1 MNAKKQHWTLYF
13 ITATI
18 VLTIAV
24 QLYWNYNNY
33 VDNKQRVKNEIQ
45 SSLDTAIDEYY
56 TDVSKSNFF
65 SIINNDSINTKNGLF
80 NDFWNEDIN
89 SSKSK
94 VSISSFKI
102 SSDSSG
108 DEDVSTTTKKLAEI
122 YGSIGDILP
131 PSIIITDTINFE
143 YNDKKVSPKTS
154 TKYQPK
160 TKRFKINSD
169 SLKFLKGIQSVVIAL
184 NNDEINF
191 TRLDSIFTNQ
201 LSKKGIKTPHYLVL
215 LEKDIKVGGSN
226 KAEDIELSLFS
237 NSKSTFLRPNQNLRA
252 YYKDPTIEAL
262 KKSTTGILFSLL
274 LSLSV
279 IFCLI
284 YLLKIIS
291 TQKELAEIK
300 NDLINNITHEFK
312 TPIAT
317 ISTAIEAIESF
328 NVVDNKAK
336 TKQYAAISAFQ
347 LKKLHVMVEKLLET
361 ATLDSESLLL
371 QKEPTNIVDLVA
383 KIAKKFELLTKKDIK
398 FTTNID
404 SKILKIDLF
413 HFENAISNLVD
424 NAIKYGG
431 DSIEINLNSV
441 LNVTEISVA
450 DNGKGID
457 KSQQERIFDK
467 FYRVPKGNTH
477 DVKGFG
483 IGLYYTQKIIEK
495 HNGSINISSNFDNTI
510 FKLQIPNE

>member
-1 MNAKKQHWTLYF
+1 MNLKKQHWTLYF

-18 VLTIAV
+18 VLTITV

-33 VDNKQRVKNEIQ
+33 LDNKQRVQNEIQ

-56 TDVSKSNFF
+56 TDLSKSNFF
-65 SIINNDSINTKNGLF
+65 TIIDYDSINIKSSFLK
-80 NDFWNEDIN
+80 DFWNEDIN

-94 VSISSFKI
+94 VSISSIKI
-102 SSDSSG
+102 SSDYKG
-108 DEDVSTTTKKLAEI
+108 DVS
-122 YGSIGDILP
+122 SIPKILD
-131 PSIIITDTINFE
+131 SIFITDTIEFE
-143 YNDKKVSPKTS
+143 FNDEKITPKKS
-154 TKYQPK
+154 TKYQPEVQ
-160 TKRFKINSD
+160 RLKINYD
-169 SLKFLKGIQSVVIAL
+169 SLKFQKGIQSVAIAL
-184 NNDEINF
+184 NNDDINF

-215 LEKDIKVGGSN
+215 LEKNIKVGESN
-226 KAEDIELSLFS
+226 KAKDIELSLFS
-237 NSKSTFLRPNQNLRA
+237 NSKSTFLRPDQNLRA
-252 YYKDPTIEAL
+252 YYKDPTIQAL
-262 KKSTTGILFSLL
+262 KKSSTGILLSLL
-274 LSLSV
+274 LSISV

-328 NVVDNKAK
+328 NVSDNKEK

-347 LKKLHVMVEKLLET
+347 LKKLHQMVEKLLET
-361 ATLDSESLLL
+361 ATLDSESLML
-371 QKEPTNIVDLVA
+371 QKEPTNIVDLIA

-457 KSQQERIFDK
+457 KSHQERIFDK

-483 IGLYYTQKIIEK
+483 IGLYYSQKIIGK
-495 HNGSINISSNFDNTI
+495 HNGSINVSSSFDNTI

>member
-1 MNAKKQHWTLYF
+1 MNSKKQHWTLYF

-94 VSISSFKI
+94 VSISSIKI
-102 SSDSSG
+102 SSDYSG
-108 DEDVSTTTKKLAEI
+108 DLDASKIPKKLAEI
-122 YGSIGDILP
+122 YGS
-131 PSIIITDTINFE
+131 SIFITDTINFE
-143 YNDKKVSPKTS
+143 YNDKKFTPKTS
-154 TKYQPK
+154 TKYQPEAQ
-160 TKRFKINSD
+160 RFKINSD
-169 SLKFLKGIQSVVIAL
+169 SLKFQKGIQSVVIAL

>member
-1 MNAKKQHWTLYF
+1 MDTKKQHWTLYS

-33 VDNKQRVKNEIQ
+33 LDNKQRVKNEIQ

-56 TDVSKSNFF
+56 TDLSKSNFF
-65 SIINNDSINTKNGLF
+65 TIIDYDSINSKSSFLK
-80 NDFWNEDIN
+80 DFWNEDIN

-94 VSISSFKI
+94 VSISSIKI
-102 SSDSSG
+102 SSDYSG
-108 DEDVSTTTKKLAEI
+108 DEDVSTIPKILD
-122 YGSIGDILP
+122 SIF
-131 PSIIITDTINFE
+131 ITDTIEFQF
-143 YNDKKVSPKTS
+143 NDKKVTSKTS
-154 TKYQPK
+154 TKYQSEI
-160 TKRFKINSD
+160 KRFKINSD
-169 SLKFLKGIQSVVIAL
+169 SLKFLKGIQSVAIAL

-215 LEKDIKVGGSN
+215 LEKDIKVRGSN

-252 YYKDPTIEAL
+252 YYEDPTIEAL
-262 KKSTTGILFSLL
+262 KKSSTGILLSLL

-291 TQKELAEIK
+291 TQKELAKIK

-328 NVVDNKAK
+328 NVTDNKEK

-347 LKKLHVMVEKLLET
+347 LKKLHQMVEKLLET

-371 QKEPTNIVDLVA
+371 QKEPTNIVDLIA
-383 KIAKKFELLTKKDIK
+383 KITKKFELLTKKNIN

-404 SKILKIDLF
+404 SKILKIDRF

-431 DSIEINLNSV
+431 DSIEVTLNSV

-495 HNGSINISSNFDNTI
+495 HNGSINVSSSFDNTI

>member
-1 MNAKKQHWTLYF
+1 MDAKKQHWTLYF

-33 VDNKQRVKNEIQ
+33 SENKQRVQNEIQ
-45 SSLDTAIDEYY
+45 SSLDIAIDEYY
-56 TDVSKSNFF
+56 TDLSKSNFF
-65 SIINNDSINTKNGLF
+65 TIIDYDSINSKSSFLK
-80 NDFWNEDIN
+80 DFWNEDIN

-94 VSISSFKI
+94 VSISSIKI
-102 SSDSSG
+102 SSDYKGNVSSIPKIL
-108 DEDVSTTTKKLAEI
+108 D
-122 YGSIGDILP
+122 SIF
-131 PSIIITDTINFE
+131 ITDTIEFE
-143 YNDKKVSPKTS
+143 FNDEKITPKKS
-154 TKYQPK
+154 TKYRPEKQ
-160 TKRFKINSD
+160 KIKISSD
-169 SLKFLKGIQSVVIAL
+169 SLKFLKGIQSVAIAL
-184 NNDEINF
+184 NNDDINF
-191 TRLDSIFTNQ
+191 NRLDSIFTNQ

-226 KAEDIELSLFS
+226 KAKDIELSLFS
-237 NSKSTFLRPNQNLRA
+237 NSKSTFLRPGQNLRA
-252 YYKDPTIEAL
+252 YYKDPTIQAL
-262 KKSTTGILFSLL
+262 KKSSTGILLSFL
-274 LSLSV
+274 LSISV

-291 TQKELAEIK
+291 NQKELAEIK

-317 ISTAIEAIESF
+317 ISTAVEAIESF
-328 NVVDNKAK
+328 NVLDNKEK

-347 LKKLHVMVEKLLET
+347 LKKLHQMVEKLLET
-361 ATLDSESLLL
+361 ATLDSESLML
-371 QKEPTNIVDLVA
+371 QKEPTNIVDLIA
-383 KIAKKFELLTKKDIK
+383 KIAKKFELLTKKEINFK
-398 FTTNID
+398 TNID
-404 SKILKIDLF
+404 SKILKIDRF

-431 DSIEINLNSV
+431 DNVEVNLNSV
-441 LNVTEISVA
+441 LNVTVISVA

-495 HNGSINISSNFDNTI
+495 HNGSINVSSNFDNTI

>member
-1 MNAKKQHWTLYF
+1 MNLKKQHWTLYF

-18 VLTIAV
+18 VLTITV

-33 VDNKQRVKNEIQ
+33 LDNKQRVQNEIQ
-45 SSLDTAIDEYY
+45 SSLDIAIDEYY
-56 TDVSKSNFF
+56 TNLSKSNFF
-65 SIINNDSINTKNGLF
+65 TIIDYDSINIKSSFLK
-80 NDFWNEDIN
+80 DVWNEDIN
-89 SSKSK
+89 SSESK
-94 VSISSFKI
+94 VSVSSIKI
-102 SSDSSG
+102 SSDYNG
-108 DEDVSTTTKKLAEI
+108 DTDVSKIPKKLAEI
-122 YGSIGDILP
+122 YGS
-131 PSIIITDTINFE
+131 SIFITDTINFE
-143 YNDKKVSPKTS
+143 YNDKKVTPKTS
-154 TKYQPK
+154 TKYQQEVQ
-160 TKRFKINSD
+160 RLKINSD
-169 SLKFLKGIQSVVIAL
+169 SLKFLKGIQSVAIAL

-226 KAEDIELSLFS
+226 KAKDIELSLFS
-237 NSKSTFLRPNQNLRA
+237 NSKSTFLRPDQNLRA
-252 YYKDPTIEAL
+252 YYKDPTIQAL
-262 KKSTTGILFSLL
+262 KKSSTGILLSLL

-279 IFCLI
+279 IFCLV

-317 ISTAIEAIESF
+317 ISTAVEAIESF
-328 NVVDNKAK
+328 NVIDNKEK
-336 TKQYAAISAFQ
+336 TKKYAAISAFQ
-347 LKKLHVMVEKLLET
+347 IKKLHVMVEKLLET
-361 ATLDSESLLL
+361 ATLDSESLML
-371 QKEPTNIVDLVA
+371 QKEPTNIVDLIA
-383 KIAKKFELLTKKDIK
+383 KIAKKFELLAKKDIK

-495 HNGSINISSNFDNTI
+495 HNGSINVSSNFDNTI

>member
-1 MNAKKQHWTLYF
+1 MNAKKQHWSLYF

-45 SSLDTAIDEYY
+45 SSLDIAIDEYY
-56 TDVSKSNFF
+56 TDLSKSNFF
-65 SIINNDSINTKNGLF
+65 TSIDYDSINSKSSFLK
-80 NDFWNEDIN
+80 DFWNEDIN

-94 VSISSFKI
+94 VNISSIKI
-102 SSDSSG
+102 SSDYKG
-108 DEDVSTTTKKLAEI
+108 DVSTIPKILD
-122 YGSIGDILP
+122 SIF
-131 PSIIITDTINFE
+131 ITDTIEFE
-143 YNDKKVSPKTS
+143 FNDKKVTSKTS
-154 TKYQPK
+154 TKYQSEI
-160 TKRFKINSD
+160 KRFKINSD
-169 SLKFLKGIQSVVIAL
+169 SLKFLKGIQSVVVAL

-237 NSKSTFLRPNQNLRA
+237 NSKSTFLRPDQNLRA

-262 KKSTTGILFSLL
+262 KKSTTGILLSLL

-317 ISTAIEAIESF
+317 VSTAIEAIESF
-328 NVVDNKAK
+328 NVIDNKEK
-336 TKQYAAISAFQ
+336 TKKYAAISAFQ
-347 LKKLHVMVEKLLET
+347 LKKLHQMVEKLLET

-371 QKEPTNIVDLVA
+371 QKEPTNIVDLIA
-383 KIAKKFELLTKKDIK
+383 KITKKFELLTKKDIN

-404 SKILKIDLF
+404 SKILKIDRF

-431 DSIEINLNSV
+431 DSIEVTLNSV

-495 HNGSINISSNFDNTI
+495 HNGSINVSSNFDNTI

>member
-33 VDNKQRVKNEIQ
+33 SENKQRVQNEIQ
-45 SSLDTAIDEYY
+45 SSLDIAIDEYY
-56 TDVSKSNFF
+56 TDLSKSNFF
-65 SIINNDSINTKNGLF
+65 TIIDYDSINSKSSFLK
-80 NDFWNEDIN
+80 DFWNEDIN

-94 VSISSFKI
+94 VSISSIKI
-102 SSDSSG
+102 SSDYKGNVSSIPKIL
-108 DEDVSTTTKKLAEI
+108 D
-122 YGSIGDILP
+122 SIF
-131 PSIIITDTINFE
+131 ITDTIEFE
-143 YNDKKVSPKTS
+143 FNDEKITPKKS
-154 TKYQPK
+154 TKYRPEKQ
-160 TKRFKINSD
+160 KIKISSD
-169 SLKFLKGIQSVVIAL
+169 SLKFLKGIQSVAIAL
-184 NNDEINF
+184 NNDDINF
-191 TRLDSIFTNQ
+191 NRLDSIFTNQ

-226 KAEDIELSLFS
+226 KAKDIELSLFS

-328 NVVDNKAK
+328 NVVDNKEK

>member
-65 SIINNDSINTKNGLF
+65 SIINYDSINTKNDLF

-108 DEDVSTTTKKLAEI
+108 DEDVSKISKKLAEI
-122 YGSIGDILP
+122 YGS
-131 PSIIITDTINFE
+131 SIFITDTINFE
-143 YNDKKVSPKTS
+143 YNHKKFNPKTS
-154 TKYQPK
+154 TKYQQE
-160 TKRFKINSD
+160 TQRFKINSD

-215 LEKDIKVGGSN
+215 LEKDITVGESN

-262 KKSTTGILFSLL
+262 KKSSTGILFSLL

-328 NVVDNKAK
+328 NVVDNKEK

-347 LKKLHVMVEKLLET
+347 LKKLHQMVEKLLET

>member
-1 MNAKKQHWTLYF
+1 MNAKKQHWTLYS

-33 VDNKQRVKNEIQ
+33 LDNKQRVKNEIQ

-56 TDVSKSNFF
+56 TNLSKSNFF
-65 SIINNDSINTKNGLF
+65 AIIDYDSINSKSSFLK
-80 NDFWNEDIN
+80 DFWNEDIN

-94 VSISSFKI
+94 VSISSIKI
-102 SSDSSG
+102 SSDYNG
-108 DEDVSTTTKKLAEI
+108 DTYVSKIPKKLAEI
-122 YGSIGDILP
+122 YGS
-131 PSIIITDTINFE
+131 SIFITDTINFE
-143 YNDKKVSPKTS
+143 YNDKKVTPKTS
-154 TKYQPK
+154 TKYQQEVQ
-160 TKRFKINSD
+160 RLKINSD
-169 SLKFLKGIQSVVIAL
+169 SLKFLKGIQSVAIAL
-184 NNDEINF
+184 NNDDINF
-191 TRLDSIFTNQ
+191 TKLDSIFTNQ
-201 LSKKGIKTPHYLVL
+201 LSKKGIKTPHYLIL
-215 LEKDIKVGGSN
+215 IDKDIKVGGSN
-226 KAEDIELSLFS
+226 KAKDIELSLFS
-237 NSKSTFLRPNQNLRA
+237 NSKSTFLRPDQNLRA
-252 YYKDPTIEAL
+252 YYEDPTIQAL
-262 KKSTTGILFSLL
+262 KKSSTGILLSLL

-328 NVVDNKAK
+328 NVTDNKEK

-361 ATLDSESLLL
+361 ATLDSESLML
-371 QKEPTNIVDLVA
+371 QKEPTNIVDLIA
-383 KIAKKFELLTKKDIK
+383 KIAKKFELLAKKDIK

-424 NAIKYGG
+424 NSIKYGG
-431 DSIEINLNSV
+431 DSIEINLNPV

-457 KSQQERIFDK
+457 KSHQERIFDK

-483 IGLYYTQKIIEK
+483 IGLYYAQKIIEK
-495 HNGSINISSNFDNTI
+495 HNGSINISSSFDNTI

>member
-45 SSLDTAIDEYY
+45 SSLDNAIDEYY
-56 TDVSKSNFF
+56 TDLSKSNFF
-65 SIINNDSINTKNGLF
+65 TSIDYDSINSKSSFLK
-80 NDFWNEDIN
+80 DFWNENIN

-94 VSISSFKI
+94 VSISSIKI
-102 SSDSSG
+102 SSDHKG
-108 DEDVSTTTKKLAEI
+108 DVSTIPKILD
-122 YGSIGDILP
+122 SIF
-131 PSIIITDTINFE
+131 ITDTIEFE
-143 YNDKKVSPKTS
+143 FNDKKVTSKTS
-154 TKYQPK
+154 TKYQSEI
-160 TKRFKINSD
+160 KRFKINSD
-169 SLKFLKGIQSVVIAL
+169 SLKFLKGIQSVVVAL

-215 LEKDIKVGGSN
+215 LEKDTKVGGSN

-252 YYKDPTIEAL
+252 YYEDPTIEAL
-262 KKSTTGILFSLL
+262 KKSSTGILLSLL

-328 NVVDNKAK
+328 NVTDNKEK

-347 LKKLHVMVEKLLET
+347 LKKLHQMVEKLLET

-371 QKEPTNIVDLVA
+371 QKEPTNIVDLIA
-383 KIAKKFELLTKKDIK
+383 KITKKFELLTKKNIN

-404 SKILKIDLF
+404 SKILKIDRF

-431 DSIEINLNSV
+431 DSIEVTLNSV

-495 HNGSINISSNFDNTI
+495 HNGSINVSSSFDNTI

>member
-1 MNAKKQHWTLYF
+1 MNLKKQHWTLYF

-33 VDNKQRVKNEIQ
+33 LDNKQRVQNEIQ
-45 SSLDTAIDEYY
+45 SSLDIAIDEYY
-56 TDVSKSNFF
+56 TDLSKSNFF
-65 SIINNDSINTKNGLF
+65 TIIDYDSINIKSSFLK
-80 NDFWNEDIN
+80 DFWNEEVN

-94 VSISSFKI
+94 VSISSIKI
-102 SSDSSG
+102 SSDYKENVSSIPKIL
-108 DEDVSTTTKKLAEI
+108 D
-122 YGSIGDILP
+122 SIF
-131 PSIIITDTINFE
+131 ITDTIEFE
-143 YNDKKVSPKTS
+143 FNDKKVTPKTS
-154 TKYQPK
+154 IKYQPEVQSL
-160 TKRFKINSD
+160 KINSD
-169 SLKFLKGIQSVVIAL
+169 SLKFLKGIQSVAIAL
-184 NNDEINF
+184 NNDDINF

-215 LEKDIKVGGSN
+215 LEKNIKVGESN
-226 KAEDIELSLFS
+226 KAKDIELSLFS
-237 NSKSTFLRPNQNLRA
+237 NSKSTFLRPDQNLRA

-262 KKSTTGILFSLL
+262 KKSSTGILLSLL
-274 LSLSV
+274 LSISV

-291 TQKELAEIK
+291 NQKELAEIK

-317 ISTAIEAIESF
+317 ISTAVEAIESF
-328 NVVDNKAK
+328 NVVDNKEK

-347 LKKLHVMVEKLLET
+347 LKKLHQMVEKLLET
-361 ATLDSESLLL
+361 ATLDSESLML
-371 QKEPTNIVDLVA
+371 QKEPINIVDLIA
-383 KIAKKFELLTKKDIK
+383 KIAKKFELLSKKDIK

-450 DNGKGID
+450 DNGEGID
-457 KSQQERIFDK
+457 KNHQERIFDK

-495 HNGSINISSNFDNTI
+495 HDGSINILSNFDNTI

>member
-65 SIINNDSINTKNGLF
+65 SIINYDSINTKNGLF

-94 VSISSFKI
+94 VSISSIKI
-102 SSDSSG
+102 SSDYSG
-108 DEDVSTTTKKLAEI
+108 DLDASKIPKKLAEI
-122 YGSIGDILP
+122 YGS
-131 PSIIITDTINFE
+131 SIFIADTINFE
-143 YNDKKVSPKTS
+143 YNDKKVTPKTS
-154 TKYQPK
+154 TKYQQE
-160 TKRFKINSD
+160 TQRFKINSD

-215 LEKDIKVGGSN
+215 LEKNITVGESN

-262 KKSTTGILFSLL
+262 KKSSTGILFSLL

-328 NVVDNKAK
+328 NVVDNKEK

-347 LKKLHVMVEKLLET
+347 LKKLHQMVEKLLET

-383 KIAKKFELLTKKDIK
+383 KIANKFELLTKKEIN

-495 HNGSINISSNFDNTI
+495 HNGSINVSSNFNNTI

>member
-1 MNAKKQHWTLYF
+1 MNAKKQHWTLYS

-33 VDNKQRVKNEIQ
+33 LDNKQRVKNEIQ

-56 TDVSKSNFF
+56 TDLSKSNFF
-65 SIINNDSINTKNGLF
+65 AIIDYDSINSKSSFLK
-80 NDFWNEDIN
+80 DFWNEDIN

-94 VSISSFKI
+94 VSISSIKI
-102 SSDSSG
+102 SSDYKG
-108 DEDVSTTTKKLAEI
+108 DVSTIPKILD
-122 YGSIGDILP
+122 SIFT
-131 PSIIITDTINFE
+131 TDTIEFE
-143 YNDKKVSPKTS
+143 FNDKKVTPKTS
-154 TKYQPK
+154 TKYQPE
-160 TKRFKINSD
+160 RQKIKISSD
-169 SLKFLKGIQSVVIAL
+169 SLKFLKGIQSVAIAL
-184 NNDEINF
+184 NNDDINF
-191 TRLDSIFTNQ
+191 TKLDSIFTNQ
-201 LSKKGIKTPHYLVL
+201 LSKKYIKTPHYLVL
-215 LEKDIKVGGSN
+215 LDKDIKVGGSN
-226 KAEDIELSLFS
+226 KAKDIELSLFS
-237 NSKSTFLRPNQNLRA
+237 NSKSTFLRPDQNLRA
-252 YYKDPTIEAL
+252 YYEDPTIQAL
-262 KKSTTGILFSLL
+262 KKSSTGILLSLL

-328 NVVDNKAK
+328 NVTDNKEK

-347 LKKLHVMVEKLLET
+347 LKKLHQMVEKLLET

-371 QKEPTNIVDLVA
+371 QKEPTNIVDLIA
-383 KIAKKFELLTKKDIK
+383 KITKKFELLTKKNIN

-404 SKILKIDLF
+404 SKILKIDRF
-413 HFENAISNLVD
+413 HFENTISNLVD

-431 DSIEINLNSV
+431 DSIEVTLNSV

-495 HNGSINISSNFDNTI
+495 HNGSINVSSNFDNTI

>member
-1 MNAKKQHWTLYF
+1 MNLKKQHWTLYF

-33 VDNKQRVKNEIQ
+33 LDNKQRVQNEIQ
-45 SSLDTAIDEYY
+45 SSLDIAIDEYY
-56 TDVSKSNFF
+56 TDLSKSNFF
-65 SIINNDSINTKNGLF
+65 TIIDYDSINIKSSFLK
-80 NDFWNEDIN
+80 DVWNEDIN

-94 VSISSFKI
+94 VSISSIKI
-102 SSDSSG
+102 SSDYKGNVSSIPKIL
-108 DEDVSTTTKKLAEI
+108 D
-122 YGSIGDILP
+122 SIF
-131 PSIIITDTINFE
+131 ITDTIEFE
-143 YNDKKVSPKTS
+143 FNDEKITPKKL
-154 TKYQPK
+154 TKYQPEIQK
-160 TKRFKINSD
+160 FKINSD
-169 SLKFLKGIQSVVIAL
+169 SLKFLKGIQSVAIAL

-226 KAEDIELSLFS
+226 KAKDIELSLFS
-237 NSKSTFLRPNQNLRA
+237 NSKSTFLRPDQNLRA
-252 YYKDPTIEAL
+252 YYEDPTIQAL
-262 KKSTTGILFSLL
+262 KKSSTGILLSLL

-279 IFCLI
+279 IFCLV

-317 ISTAIEAIESF
+317 ISTAVEAIESF
-328 NVVDNKAK
+328 NVIDNKEK
-336 TKQYAAISAFQ
+336 TKKYAAISAFQ
-347 LKKLHVMVEKLLET
+347 IKKLHVMVEKLLET
-361 ATLDSESLLL
+361 ATLDSESLML
-371 QKEPTNIVDLVA
+371 QKEPTNIVDLIA
-383 KIAKKFELLTKKDIK
+383 KIAKKFELLAKKDIK

-483 IGLYYTQKIIEK
+483 IGLYYTQKIIGK
-495 HNGSINISSNFDNTI
+495 HNGSINVSSSFNNTI

>member
-94 VSISSFKI
+94 VSISSIKI
-102 SSDSSG
+102 SSDYSG
-108 DEDVSTTTKKLAEI
+108 DLDASKIPKKLAEI
-122 YGSIGDILP
+122 YGS
-131 PSIIITDTINFE
+131 SIFITDTINFE
-143 YNDKKVSPKTS
+143 YNDKKFTPKTS
-154 TKYQPK
+154 TKYQPEAQ
-160 TKRFKINSD
+160 RFKINSD

-262 KKSTTGILFSLL
+262 KKSSSGILLSLL

-328 NVVDNKAK
+328 NVVDNKEK

-431 DSIEINLNSV
+431 DIIEINLNSV

>member
-1 MNAKKQHWTLYF
+1 MNLKKQHWTLYF

-18 VLTIAV
+18 VLTISV

-45 SSLDTAIDEYY
+45 SSLDIAIDEYY
-56 TDVSKSNFF
+56 TDLSKSNFF
-65 SIINNDSINTKNGLF
+65 AIVGYDSIFSKGSYIK
-80 NDFWNEDIN
+80 DFWNEDIN

-94 VSISSFKI
+94 VSISSIKI
-102 SSDSSG
+102 SSDYSG
-108 DEDVSTTTKKLAEI
+108 DIDVSRIPKILD
-122 YGSIGDILP
+122 SIF
-131 PSIIITDTINFE
+131 ITDTIEFQF
-143 YNDKKVSPKTS
+143 NDKKVTPKTS
-154 TKYQPK
+154 TKHQQEIQ
-160 TKRFKINSD
+160 KIKFSSD
-169 SLKFLKGIQSVVIAL
+169 TTKFLKGIKSVAIAL

-215 LEKDIKVGGSN
+215 VDNDIKVGGSN
-226 KAEDIELSLFS
+226 KAKDIELSLFS
-237 NSKSTFLRPNQNLRA
+237 NSKSTFLRPDQNLRA
-252 YYKDPTIEAL
+252 YYEDPTIEAL
-262 KKSTTGILFSLL
+262 KKSSTGILISLL

-317 ISTAIEAIESF
+317 ISAAIEAIESF
-328 NVVDNKAK
+328 NATDNKEK

-347 LKKLHVMVEKLLET
+347 LKKLHQMVEKLLET
-361 ATLDSESLLL
+361 ATLDSESLML
-371 QKEPTNIVDLVA
+371 QKEPINIVDLIA
-383 KIAKKFELLTKKDIK
+383 KIVKKYKLLTQKNIN
-398 FTTNID
+398 FTTNVDSRMIEID
-404 SKILKIDLF
+404 VF

-431 DSIEINLNSV
+431 DIIEINLNSV
-441 LNVTEISVA
+441 LNITEISVA

-457 KSQQERIFDK
+457 KSHQERIFDK
-467 FYRVPKGNTH
+467 FFRVPKGNTH

-483 IGLYYTQKIIEK
+483 IGLYYTKKIMEK
-495 HNGSINISSNFDNTI
+495 HDGSVNIISNFENTI

>member
-1 MNAKKQHWTLYF
+1 MNAKKQHWTLYS

-33 VDNKQRVKNEIQ
+33 LDNKQRVKNEIQ
-45 SSLDTAIDEYY
+45 NSLDTAIDEYY
-56 TDVSKSNFF
+56 TNLSKSNFF
-65 SIINNDSINTKNGLF
+65 AIIDYDSINSKSSFLK
-80 NDFWNEDIN
+80 DFWNEDIN

-94 VSISSFKI
+94 VSISSIKI
-102 SSDSSG
+102 SSDYSGVVEASKIPKILQQEIQKIKISS
-108 DEDVSTTTKKLAEI
+108 DTT
-122 YGSIGDILP
+122 
-131 PSIIITDTINFE
+131 
-143 YNDKKVSPKTS
+143 
-154 TKYQPK
+154 
-160 TKRFKINSD
+160 
-169 SLKFLKGIQSVVIAL
+169 KFLKGIQSVAIAL
-184 NNDEINF
+184 DNDEINF

-201 LSKKGIKTPHYLVL
+201 LSKKGIKTPHYLIL
-215 LEKDIKVGGSN
+215 IDKDIKVGGSN
-226 KAEDIELSLFS
+226 KSKDIELSIFS
-237 NSKSTFLRPNQNLRA
+237 NSKSTFLRPDQNLRA
-252 YYKDPTIEAL
+252 YYEDPTIQAL
-262 KKSTTGILFSLL
+262 KKSSTGILLSLL

-328 NVVDNKAK
+328 NVADNKEK

-361 ATLDSESLLL
+361 ATLDSESLML
-371 QKEPTNIVDLVA
+371 QKEPTNIVDLIA

-404 SKILKIDLF
+404 LKILKIDLF
-413 HFENAISNLVD
+413 HFENAVSNLVD

-441 LNVTEISVA
+441 FNVTEISVA

-483 IGLYYTQKIIEK
+483 IGLYYAQKIIEK
-495 HNGSINISSNFDNTI
+495 HNGSINISSSFDNTI

>member
-1 MNAKKQHWTLYF
+1 MNLKKQHWTLYF

-33 VDNKQRVKNEIQ
+33 LDNKQRVQNEIQ

-56 TDVSKSNFF
+56 TDLSKSNFF
-65 SIINNDSINTKNGLF
+65 TIIDYDSINSKSSFLK
-80 NDFWNEDIN
+80 DFWNEDIN

-94 VSISSFKI
+94 VSISSIKI
-102 SSDSSG
+102 SSDYKG
-108 DEDVSTTTKKLAEI
+108 DVS
-122 YGSIGDILP
+122 SIPKILD
-131 PSIIITDTINFE
+131 SIFITDTIEFE
-143 YNDKKVSPKTS
+143 FNDEKITPKKS
-154 TKYQPK
+154 TKYQPEVQ
-160 TKRFKINSD
+160 RLKINYD
-169 SLKFLKGIQSVVIAL
+169 SLKFQKGIQSVAIAL

-215 LEKDIKVGGSN
+215 LEKNIKVGESN
-226 KAEDIELSLFS
+226 KAKDIELSLFS
-237 NSKSTFLRPNQNLRA
+237 NSKSTFLRPDQNLRA
-252 YYKDPTIEAL
+252 YYKDPTIQAL
-262 KKSTTGILFSLL
+262 KKSSTGILLSLL
-274 LSLSV
+274 LSISV

-317 ISTAIEAIESF
+317 ISTAVEAIESF
-328 NVVDNKAK
+328 NVVNNKEK

-347 LKKLHVMVEKLLET
+347 LKKLHQMVEKLLET
-361 ATLDSESLLL
+361 ATLDSESLML
-371 QKEPTNIVDLVA
+371 QKEPTNIVDLIA
-383 KIAKKFELLTKKDIK
+383 KIAKKFKLLTKKDIK

-457 KSQQERIFDK
+457 KSHQERIFDK

-483 IGLYYTQKIIEK
+483 IGLYYSQKIIGK
-495 HNGSINISSNFDNTI
+495 HNGSINVSSSFDNTI

>member
-1 MNAKKQHWTLYF
+1 MNATKQHWTLYS

-56 TDVSKSNFF
+56 TNLSKSNFF
-65 SIINNDSINTKNGLF
+65 AIIDYDSINSKSSFLK
-80 NDFWNEDIN
+80 DFWNEDIN
-89 SSKSK
+89 SSESK
-94 VSISSFKI
+94 VSISSIKI
-102 SSDSSG
+102 SSDYKGNVSSIPKIL
-108 DEDVSTTTKKLAEI
+108 D
-122 YGSIGDILP
+122 SIF
-131 PSIIITDTINFE
+131 ITDTINFE
-143 YNDKKVSPKTS
+143 YNDKKVTPKTS
-154 TKYQPK
+154 TKYQQEVQ
-160 TKRFKINSD
+160 RLKINSD
-169 SLKFLKGIQSVVIAL
+169 SLKFLKGIQSVAIAL

-191 TRLDSIFTNQ
+191 TKLDSIFTNQ

-226 KAEDIELSLFS
+226 KAKDIELSLFS
-237 NSKSTFLRPNQNLRA
+237 NSKSTFLRPDQNLRA
-252 YYKDPTIEAL
+252 YYKDPTIQAL
-262 KKSTTGILFSLL
+262 KKSSTGILLSLL

-328 NVVDNKAK
+328 NVADNKEK

-361 ATLDSESLLL
+361 ATLDSESLML
-371 QKEPTNIVDLVA
+371 QKEPTNIVDLIA
-383 KIAKKFELLTKKDIK
+383 KIAKKFELLTKKNIK

-413 HFENAISNLVD
+413 HFENAVSNLVD

-483 IGLYYTQKIIEK
+483 IGLYYAQKIIEK
-495 HNGSINISSNFDNTI
+495 HNGSINISSSFDNTI

>member
-1 MNAKKQHWTLYF
+1 MNAKKQHWSLYF
-13 ITATI
+13 ITAT
-18 VLTIAV
+18 VVFTIAV

-56 TDVSKSNFF
+56 TDLSKSNFF
-65 SIINNDSINTKNGLF
+65 AIIDYDSINSKSSFLK
-80 NDFWNEDIN
+80 DFWNEDIN

-94 VSISSFKI
+94 VNISSIKI
-102 SSDSSG
+102 SSDYKG
-108 DEDVSTTTKKLAEI
+108 DVSTIPKILD
-122 YGSIGDILP
+122 SIF
-131 PSIIITDTINFE
+131 ITDTIEFE
-143 YNDKKVSPKTS
+143 FNDKKVTSKTS
-154 TKYQPK
+154 TKYQSEI
-160 TKRFKINSD
+160 KRFKINSD
-169 SLKFLKGIQSVVIAL
+169 SLKFLKGIQSVAIAL

-215 LEKDIKVGGSN
+215 LEKDIKARGSN

-252 YYKDPTIEAL
+252 YYEDPTIEAL
-262 KKSTTGILFSLL
+262 KKSSTGILLSLL

-317 ISTAIEAIESF
+317 VSTAIEAIESF
-328 NVVDNKAK
+328 NVIDNKEK
-336 TKQYAAISAFQ
+336 TKKYAAISAFQ
-347 LKKLHVMVEKLLET
+347 LKKLHQMVEKLLET

-371 QKEPTNIVDLVA
+371 QKEPTNIVDLIA
-383 KIAKKFELLTKKDIK
+383 KITKKFELLTKKDIN

-404 SKILKIDLF
+404 SKILKIDRF

-431 DSIEINLNSV
+431 DSIEVTLNSV

-495 HNGSINISSNFDNTI
+495 HNGSINVSSNFDNTI

>member
-1 MNAKKQHWTLYF
+1 MDAKKQHWTLYF

-33 VDNKQRVKNEIQ
+33 SENKQRVQNEIQ
-45 SSLDTAIDEYY
+45 SSLDIAIDEYY
-56 TDVSKSNFF
+56 TDLSKSNFF
-65 SIINNDSINTKNGLF
+65 TIIDYDSINSKSSFLK
-80 NDFWNEDIN
+80 DFWNEDIN

-94 VSISSFKI
+94 VSISSIKI
-102 SSDSSG
+102 SSDYKGNVSSIPKIL
-108 DEDVSTTTKKLAEI
+108 D
-122 YGSIGDILP
+122 SIF
-131 PSIIITDTINFE
+131 ITDTIEFE
-143 YNDKKVSPKTS
+143 FNDEKITPKKS
-154 TKYQPK
+154 TKYRPEKQ
-160 TKRFKINSD
+160 KIKISSD
-169 SLKFLKGIQSVVIAL
+169 SLKFLKGIQSVAIAL
-184 NNDEINF
+184 NNDDINF
-191 TRLDSIFTNQ
+191 NRLDSIFTNQ

-226 KAEDIELSLFS
+226 KAKDIELSLFS
-237 NSKSTFLRPNQNLRA
+237 NSKSTFLRPGQNLRA
-252 YYKDPTIEAL
+252 YYKDPTIQAL
-262 KKSTTGILFSLL
+262 KKSSTGILLSFL
-274 LSLSV
+274 LSISV

-291 TQKELAEIK
+291 NQKELAEIK

-317 ISTAIEAIESF
+317 ISTAVEAIESF
-328 NVVDNKAK
+328 NVLDNKEK

-347 LKKLHVMVEKLLET
+347 LKKLHQMVEKLLET
-361 ATLDSESLLL
+361 ATLDSESLML
-371 QKEPTNIVDLVA
+371 QKEPTNIVDLIA
-383 KIAKKFELLTKKDIK
+383 KIAKKFELLTKKEINFK
-398 FTTNID
+398 TNID
-404 SKILKIDLF
+404 SKILKIDRF

-431 DSIEINLNSV
+431 DNVEVNLNSV

-495 HNGSINISSNFDNTI
+495 HNGSINVSSNFDNTI

>member
-1 MNAKKQHWTLYF
+1 MNATKQHWTLYS

-33 VDNKQRVKNEIQ
+33 LDNKQRVKNEIQ
-45 SSLDTAIDEYY
+45 NSLDTAIDEYY
-56 TDVSKSNFF
+56 TDLSKSNFF
-65 SIINNDSINTKNGLF
+65 AIIDYDSINSKSSFLK
-80 NDFWNEDIN
+80 DFWNEDIN

-94 VSISSFKI
+94 VSISSIKI
-102 SSDSSG
+102 SSDYSG
-108 DEDVSTTTKKLAEI
+108 DVEASKIPKILQQEIQKIKISSDTT
-122 YGSIGDILP
+122 
-131 PSIIITDTINFE
+131 
-143 YNDKKVSPKTS
+143 
-154 TKYQPK
+154 
-160 TKRFKINSD
+160 
-169 SLKFLKGIQSVVIAL
+169 KFLKGIQSVAIAL
-184 NNDEINF
+184 DNDEINF

-201 LSKKGIKTPHYLVL
+201 LSKKGIKTPHYLIL
-215 LEKDIKVGGSN
+215 IDKDIKVGGSN
-226 KAEDIELSLFS
+226 KAKDIELSIFS
-237 NSKSTFLRPNQNLRA
+237 NSKSTFLRPDQNLRA
-252 YYKDPTIEAL
+252 YYEDPTNQAL
-262 KKSTTGILFSLL
+262 KKSSTGILLSLL

-328 NVVDNKAK
+328 NVADNKEK

-361 ATLDSESLLL
+361 ATLDSESLML
-371 QKEPTNIVDLVA
+371 QKEPTNIVDLIA

-404 SKILKIDLF
+404 LKILKIDLF
-413 HFENAISNLVD
+413 HFENAVSNLVD

-431 DSIEINLNSV
+431 DIIEININPV

-457 KSQQERIFDK
+457 KSHQERIFDK

-483 IGLYYTQKIIEK
+483 IGLYYAQKIIEK
-495 HNGSINISSNFDNTI
+495 HNGSINISSSFDNTI

>member
-1 MNAKKQHWTLYF
+1 MNAIKQHWTLYF

-56 TDVSKSNFF
+56 TDLSKSNFF
-65 SIINNDSINTKNGLF
+65 AIVNNDSINNKSGLF
-80 NDFWNEDIN
+80 KEFWNEDIN

-94 VSISSFKI
+94 VSISSIKI
-102 SSDSSG
+102 SSDYSG
-108 DEDVSTTTKKLAEI
+108 DLEASKIPKILQQEIPKIKISSDTT
-122 YGSIGDILP
+122 
-131 PSIIITDTINFE
+131 
-143 YNDKKVSPKTS
+143 
-154 TKYQPK
+154 
-160 TKRFKINSD
+160 
-169 SLKFLKGIQSVVIAL
+169 KFLKGIQSVVIAL

-191 TRLDSIFTNQ
+191 TKLDSIFTHQ

-215 LEKDIKVGGSN
+215 LEKNIKVGGSN
-226 KAEDIELSLFS
+226 KAKDIELSLFS
-237 NSKSTFLRPNQNLRA
+237 NSKSTFLRPDQNLRA
-252 YYKDPTIEAL
+252 YYKDPTIQAL
-262 KKSTTGILFSLL
+262 KKSSTGILLSLL

-317 ISTAIEAIESF
+317 ISTAVEAIESF
-328 NVVDNKAK
+328 NVADNKEK

-361 ATLDSESLLL
+361 ATLDSESLML
-371 QKEPTNIVDLVA
+371 QKEPTNIVDLIA
-383 KIAKKFELLTKKDIK
+383 KIAKKFELLTKKNIK

-413 HFENAISNLVD
+413 HFENAVSNLVD

-431 DSIEINLNSV
+431 DIIEINLNSV

-483 IGLYYTQKIIEK
+483 IGLYYAQKIIEK
-495 HNGSINISSNFDNTI
+495 HNGSINISSSFDNTI

>member
-1 MNAKKQHWTLYF
+1 MNAKKQHWSLYF
-13 ITATI
+13 ITATV

-56 TDVSKSNFF
+56 TDLSKSNFF
-65 SIINNDSINTKNGLF
+65 AIIDYDSINSKSSFLK
-80 NDFWNEDIN
+80 DFWNEDIN

-94 VSISSFKI
+94 VNISSIKI
-102 SSDSSG
+102 SSDYKG
-108 DEDVSTTTKKLAEI
+108 DVSTIPKILD
-122 YGSIGDILP
+122 SIF
-131 PSIIITDTINFE
+131 ITDTIEFE
-143 YNDKKVSPKTS
+143 FNDKKVTSKTS
-154 TKYQPK
+154 TKYQSEI
-160 TKRFKINSD
+160 KRFKINSD
-169 SLKFLKGIQSVVIAL
+169 SLKFLKGIQSVAIAL

-252 YYKDPTIEAL
+252 YYEDPTIEAL
-262 KKSTTGILFSLL
+262 KKSSTGILLSLL

-317 ISTAIEAIESF
+317 VSTAIEAIESF
-328 NVVDNKAK
+328 NVIDNKEK
-336 TKQYAAISAFQ
+336 TKKYAAISAFQ
-347 LKKLHVMVEKLLET
+347 LKKLHQMVEKLLET

-371 QKEPTNIVDLVA
+371 QKEPTNIVDLIA
-383 KIAKKFELLTKKDIK
+383 KITKKFELLTKKDIN

-404 SKILKIDLF
+404 SKILKIDRF

-431 DSIEINLNSV
+431 DSIEVTLNSV

-495 HNGSINISSNFDNTI
+495 HNGSINVSSNFDNTI

>member
-94 VSISSFKI
+94 VSISSIKI
-102 SSDSSG
+102 SSDYSG
-108 DEDVSTTTKKLAEI
+108 DLDASKIPKKLAEI
-122 YGSIGDILP
+122 YGS
-131 PSIIITDTINFE
+131 SIFITDTINFE
-143 YNDKKVSPKTS
+143 YNDKKFTPKTS
-154 TKYQPK
+154 TKYQPEAQ
-160 TKRFKINSD
+160 RFKINSD

-328 NVVDNKAK
+328 NVVDNKEK

>member
-1 MNAKKQHWTLYF
+1 MNLKKQHWTLYS

-18 VLTIAV
+18 ILTIAV

-56 TDVSKSNFF
+56 TNLSKSNFF
-65 SIINNDSINTKNGLF
+65 AIIDYDSINNKSSFLK
-80 NDFWNEDIN
+80 DFWNEDIN
-89 SSKSK
+89 SSESK
-94 VSISSFKI
+94 VSISSIKI
-102 SSDSSG
+102 SSDYNG
-108 DEDVSTTTKKLAEI
+108 DTYVSKIPKKLAEI
-122 YGSIGDILP
+122 YGS
-131 PSIIITDTINFE
+131 SIFITDTINFE
-143 YNDKKVSPKTS
+143 YNDKKVTPKTS
-154 TKYQPK
+154 TKYQQEVQ
-160 TKRFKINSD
+160 RVKINSD
-169 SLKFLKGIQSVVIAL
+169 SLKFLKGIQSVAIAL

-191 TRLDSIFTNQ
+191 TKLDSIFTNQ

-226 KAEDIELSLFS
+226 KAKDIELSLFS
-237 NSKSTFLRPNQNLRA
+237 NSKSTFLRPDQNLRA
-252 YYKDPTIEAL
+252 YYEDPTIQAL
-262 KKSTTGILFSLL
+262 KKSSTGILLSLL

-328 NVVDNKAK
+328 NVTDNKEK

-361 ATLDSESLLL
+361 ATLDSESLML
-371 QKEPTNIVDLVA
+371 QKEPTNIVDLIA
-383 KIAKKFELLTKKDIK
+383 KIAKKFELLTKKEIK

-413 HFENAISNLVD
+413 HFENAVSNLVD

-431 DSIEINLNSV
+431 DIIEINLNSV

-483 IGLYYTQKIIEK
+483 IGLYYAQKIIEK
-495 HNGSINISSNFDNTI
+495 HNGSINISSSFDNTI

>member
-94 VSISSFKI
+94 VSISSIKI
-102 SSDSSG
+102 SSDYSG
-108 DEDVSTTTKKLAEI
+108 DLDASKIPKKLAEI
-122 YGSIGDILP
+122 YGS
-131 PSIIITDTINFE
+131 SIFITDTINFE
-143 YNDKKVSPKTS
+143 YNDKKFTPKTS
-154 TKYQPK
+154 TKYQPEAQ
-160 TKRFKINSD
+160 RFKINSD
-169 SLKFLKGIQSVVIAL
+169 SLKFQKGIQSVVIAL

-237 NSKSTFLRPNQNLRA
+237 NSKSTFLRPDQNLRA

-317 ISTAIEAIESF
+317 ISTAVEAIESF
-328 NVVDNKAK
+328 NVVDNKEK

>member
-1 MNAKKQHWTLYF
+1 MDTKKQHWTLYS

-33 VDNKQRVKNEIQ
+33 LDNKQRVKNEIQ

-56 TDVSKSNFF
+56 TDLSKSNFF
-65 SIINNDSINTKNGLF
+65 TIIDYDSINSKSSFLK
-80 NDFWNEDIN
+80 DFWNEDIN

-94 VSISSFKI
+94 VSISSIKI
-102 SSDSSG
+102 SSDYSG
-108 DEDVSTTTKKLAEI
+108 DEDVSTIPKILD
-122 YGSIGDILP
+122 SIF
-131 PSIIITDTINFE
+131 ITDTIEFQF
-143 YNDKKVSPKTS
+143 NDKKVTSKTS
-154 TKYQPK
+154 TKYQSEI
-160 TKRFKINSD
+160 KRFKINSD
-169 SLKFLKGIQSVVIAL
+169 SLKFLKGIQSVAIAL

-215 LEKDIKVGGSN
+215 LEKDIKVRGSN

-252 YYKDPTIEAL
+252 YYEDPTIEAL
-262 KKSTTGILFSLL
+262 KKSSTGILLSLL

-291 TQKELAEIK
+291 TQKELAKIK

-328 NVVDNKAK
+328 NVTDNKEK
-336 TKQYAAISAFQ
+336 TRQYAAISAFQ
-347 LKKLHVMVEKLLET
+347 LKKLHQMVEKLLET

-371 QKEPTNIVDLVA
+371 QKEPTNIVDLIA
-383 KIAKKFELLTKKDIK
+383 KITKKFELLTKKNIN

-404 SKILKIDLF
+404 SKILKIDRF

-431 DSIEINLNSV
+431 DSIEVTLNSV

-495 HNGSINISSNFDNTI
+495 HNGSINVSSSFDNTI

>member
-1 MNAKKQHWTLYF
+1 MNAKKQHWTLYS

-33 VDNKQRVKNEIQ
+33 LDNKQRVKNEIQ
-45 SSLDTAIDEYY
+45 NSLDTAIDEYY
-56 TDVSKSNFF
+56 TDLSKSNFF
-65 SIINNDSINTKNGLF
+65 AIVDYDSINSKSSFLK
-80 NDFWNEDIN
+80 DFWNEDIN

-94 VSISSFKI
+94 VSISSIKI
-102 SSDSSG
+102 SSDYSGVVEASKIPKILQQEIQKIKISS
-108 DEDVSTTTKKLAEI
+108 DTT
-122 YGSIGDILP
+122 
-131 PSIIITDTINFE
+131 
-143 YNDKKVSPKTS
+143 
-154 TKYQPK
+154 
-160 TKRFKINSD
+160 
-169 SLKFLKGIQSVVIAL
+169 KFLKGIQSVAIAL
-184 NNDEINF
+184 DNDEINF

-201 LSKKGIKTPHYLVL
+201 LSKKGIKTPHYLIL
-215 LEKDIKVGGSN
+215 IDKDIKVGGSN
-226 KAEDIELSLFS
+226 KAKDIELSIFS
-237 NSKSTFLRPNQNLRA
+237 NSKSTFLRPDQNLRA
-252 YYKDPTIEAL
+252 YYEDPTIQAL
-262 KKSTTGILFSLL
+262 KKSSTGILLSLL

-328 NVVDNKAK
+328 NVADNKEK

-361 ATLDSESLLL
+361 ATLDSESLML
-371 QKEPTNIVDLVA
+371 QKEPTNIVDLIA

-404 SKILKIDLF
+404 LKILKIDLF
-413 HFENAISNLVD
+413 HFENAVSNLVD

-441 LNVTEISVA
+441 FNVTEISVA

-483 IGLYYTQKIIEK
+483 IGLYYAQKIIEK
-495 HNGSINISSNFDNTI
+495 HNGSINISSSFDNTI

>member
-94 VSISSFKI
+94 VSISSIKI
-102 SSDSSG
+102 SSDYSG
-108 DEDVSTTTKKLAEI
+108 DLDASKIPKKLAEI
-122 YGSIGDILP
+122 YGS
-131 PSIIITDTINFE
+131 SIFITDTINFE
-143 YNDKKVSPKTS
+143 YNDKKFTPKTS
-154 TKYQPK
+154 TKYQPEAQ
-160 TKRFKINSD
+160 RFKINSD

-262 KKSTTGILFSLL
+262 KKSSTGILFSLL

-328 NVVDNKAK
+328 NVVDNKEK

-495 HNGSINISSNFDNTI
+495 HNGSINVSSNFDNTI

>member
-1 MNAKKQHWTLYF
+1 MNATKQHWTLYS

-45 SSLDTAIDEYY
+45 NSLDTAIDEYY
-56 TDVSKSNFF
+56 TNLSKSNFF
-65 SIINNDSINTKNGLF
+65 AIIDYDSINSKSSFLK
-80 NDFWNEDIN
+80 DFWNEDIN
-89 SSKSK
+89 SSESK
-94 VSISSFKI
+94 VSISSIKI
-102 SSDSSG
+102 SSDYNG
-108 DEDVSTTTKKLAEI
+108 DTYVSKIPKKLAEI
-122 YGSIGDILP
+122 YGS
-131 PSIIITDTINFE
+131 SIFITDTINFE
-143 YNDKKVSPKTS
+143 YNDKKVTPKTS
-154 TKYQPK
+154 TKYQQEVQ
-160 TKRFKINSD
+160 RLKINSD
-169 SLKFLKGIQSVVIAL
+169 SLKFLKGIQSVAIAL
-184 NNDEINF
+184 NNDDINF

-226 KAEDIELSLFS
+226 KAKDIELSLFS
-237 NSKSTFLRPNQNLRA
+237 NSKSTFLRPDQNLRA
-252 YYKDPTIEAL
+252 YYEDPTIQAL
-262 KKSTTGILFSLL
+262 KKSSTGILLSLL

-328 NVVDNKAK
+328 NVADNKEK

-361 ATLDSESLLL
+361 ATLDSESLML
-371 QKEPTNIVDLVA
+371 QKEPTNIIDLIA
-383 KIAKKFELLTKKDIK
+383 KIAKKFELLTKKNIK

-413 HFENAISNLVD
+413 HFENAVSNLVD

-431 DSIEINLNSV
+431 DIIEININPV

-457 KSQQERIFDK
+457 KSHQERIFDK

-483 IGLYYTQKIIEK
+483 IGLYYAQKIIEK
-495 HNGSINISSNFDNTI
+495 HNGSINISSSFDNTI

>member
-56 TDVSKSNFF
+56 TDLSKSNFF
-65 SIINNDSINTKNGLF
+65 TSIDYDSINSKSSFLK
-80 NDFWNEDIN
+80 DFWNENIN

-94 VSISSFKI
+94 VSISSIKI
-102 SSDSSG
+102 SSDHKG
-108 DEDVSTTTKKLAEI
+108 DVSTIPKILD
-122 YGSIGDILP
+122 SIF
-131 PSIIITDTINFE
+131 ITDTIEFE
-143 YNDKKVSPKTS
+143 FNDKKVTSKTS
-154 TKYQPK
+154 TKYQSEI
-160 TKRFKINSD
+160 KRFKINSD
-169 SLKFLKGIQSVVIAL
+169 SLKFLKGIQSVVVAL

-215 LEKDIKVGGSN
+215 LEKDTKVGGSN

-252 YYKDPTIEAL
+252 YYEDPTIEAL
-262 KKSTTGILFSLL
+262 KKSTTGILLSLL

-328 NVVDNKAK
+328 NVTDNKEK

-347 LKKLHVMVEKLLET
+347 LKKLHQMVEKLLET

-371 QKEPTNIVDLVA
+371 QKETTNIVDLIA
-383 KIAKKFELLTKKDIK
+383 KITKRFELLTKKNIN

-404 SKILKIDLF
+404 SKILKIDRF

-431 DSIEINLNSV
+431 DSIEVTLNSV

-495 HNGSINISSNFDNTI
+495 HNGSINVSSSFDNTI

>member
-65 SIINNDSINTKNGLF
+65 SIINYDSINTKNGLF

-94 VSISSFKI
+94 VSISSIKI
-102 SSDSSG
+102 SSDYSG
-108 DEDVSTTTKKLAEI
+108 DLDASKIPKKLAEI
-122 YGSIGDILP
+122 YGS
-131 PSIIITDTINFE
+131 SIFIADTINFE
-143 YNDKKVSPKTS
+143 YNDKKVTPKTS
-154 TKYQPK
+154 TKYQQE
-160 TKRFKINSD
+160 TQRFKINSD

-215 LEKDIKVGGSN
+215 LEKNITVGESN

-262 KKSTTGILFSLL
+262 KKSSTGILFSLL

-328 NVVDNKAK
+328 NVVDNKEK

-347 LKKLHVMVEKLLET
+347 LKKLHQMVEKLLET

-383 KIAKKFELLTKKDIK
+383 KIANKFELLTKKEIN

-404 SKILKIDLF
+404 SKILKIDRF

-495 HNGSINISSNFDNTI
+495 HNGSINVSSNFNNII

>member
-94 VSISSFKI
+94 VSISSIKI
-102 SSDSSG
+102 SSDYSG
-108 DEDVSTTTKKLAEI
+108 DLDASKIPKKLAEI
-122 YGSIGDILP
+122 YGS
-131 PSIIITDTINFE
+131 SIFITDTINFE
-143 YNDKKVSPKTS
+143 YNDKKFTPKTS
-154 TKYQPK
+154 TKYQPEAQ
-160 TKRFKINSD
+160 RFKINSD

-226 KAEDIELSLFS
+226 KAKDIELSLFS

-262 KKSTTGILFSLL
+262 KKSSTGILLSLL

-328 NVVDNKAK
+328 NVVDNKEK

>member
-1 MNAKKQHWTLYF
+1 MKLKKQHWTLYF

-33 VDNKQRVKNEIQ
+33 SENKQRVQNEIQ
-45 SSLDTAIDEYY
+45 SSLDIAIDEYY
-56 TDVSKSNFF
+56 TDLSKSNFF
-65 SIINNDSINTKNGLF
+65 TIIDYDSINIKSSFLK
-80 NDFWNEDIN
+80 DVWNEDIN

-94 VSISSFKI
+94 VSISSIKI
-102 SSDSSG
+102 SSDYKG
-108 DEDVSTTTKKLAEI
+108 DVS
-122 YGSIGDILP
+122 SIPKILD
-131 PSIIITDTINFE
+131 SIFITDTIEFE
-143 YNDKKVSPKTS
+143 FNDEKITPKKS
-154 TKYQPK
+154 TKYQPEVQ
-160 TKRFKINSD
+160 RLKINYD
-169 SLKFLKGIQSVVIAL
+169 SLKFQKGIQSVAIAL
-184 NNDEINF
+184 NNDDINF

-215 LEKDIKVGGSN
+215 LEKNIKVGESN
-226 KAEDIELSLFS
+226 KAKDIELSLFS
-237 NSKSTFLRPNQNLRA
+237 NSKSTFLRPDQNLRA
-252 YYKDPTIEAL
+252 YYKDPTIQAL
-262 KKSTTGILFSLL
+262 KKSSTGILLSLL
-274 LSLSV
+274 LSISV

-317 ISTAIEAIESF
+317 ISTAVEAIESF
-328 NVVDNKAK
+328 NVVDNKEK

-347 LKKLHVMVEKLLET
+347 LKKLHQMVEKLLET
-361 ATLDSESLLL
+361 ATLDSESLML
-371 QKEPTNIVDLVA
+371 QKEPTNIVDLIA
-383 KIAKKFELLTKKDIK
+383 KIAKKFKLLTKKDIK

-457 KSQQERIFDK
+457 KSHQERIFDK

-483 IGLYYTQKIIEK
+483 IGLYYSQKIIGK
-495 HNGSINISSNFDNTI
+495 HNGSINVSSSFDNTI

>member
-94 VSISSFKI
+94 VSISSIKI
-102 SSDSSG
+102 SSDYSG
-108 DEDVSTTTKKLAEI
+108 DLDASKIPKKLAEI
-122 YGSIGDILP
+122 YGS
-131 PSIIITDTINFE
+131 SIFITDTINFE

>member
-94 VSISSFKI
+94 VSISSIKI
-102 SSDSSG
+102 SSDYSG
-108 DEDVSTTTKKLAEI
+108 DLDASKIPKKLAEI
-122 YGSIGDILP
+122 YGS
-131 PSIIITDTINFE
+131 SIFITDTINFE
-143 YNDKKVSPKTS
+143 YNDKKFTPKTS
-154 TKYQPK
+154 TKYQPEAQ
-160 TKRFKINSD
+160 RFKINSD

-262 KKSTTGILFSLL
+262 KKSSTGILFSLL

-328 NVVDNKAK
+328 NVVDNKEK

-347 LKKLHVMVEKLLET
+347 LKKLHQMVEKLLET

>member
-94 VSISSFKI
+94 VSISSIKI
-102 SSDSSG
+102 SSDYSG
-108 DEDVSTTTKKLAEI
+108 DLDASKIPKKLAEI
-122 YGSIGDILP
+122 YGS
-131 PSIIITDTINFE
+131 SIFITDTINFE
-143 YNDKKVSPKTS
+143 YNDKKVTPKTS
-154 TKYQPK
+154 TKYQQEVQ
-160 TKRFKINSD
+160 RLKINSD
-169 SLKFLKGIQSVVIAL
+169 SLKFLKGIQSVAIAL

-226 KAEDIELSLFS
+226 KAKDIELSLFS
-237 NSKSTFLRPNQNLRA
+237 NSKSTFLRPDQNLKA
-252 YYKDPTIEAL
+252 YYEDPTIQAL
-262 KKSTTGILFSLL
+262 KKSSTGILLSLL

-317 ISTAIEAIESF
+317 ISTAVEAIESF
-328 NVVDNKAK
+328 NVLDNKEK
-336 TKQYAAISAFQ
+336 TKKYAAISALQ

-483 IGLYYTQKIIEK
+483 IGLYYTQKIIGK
-495 HNGSINISSNFDNTI
+495 HNGSINVSSNFDNTI